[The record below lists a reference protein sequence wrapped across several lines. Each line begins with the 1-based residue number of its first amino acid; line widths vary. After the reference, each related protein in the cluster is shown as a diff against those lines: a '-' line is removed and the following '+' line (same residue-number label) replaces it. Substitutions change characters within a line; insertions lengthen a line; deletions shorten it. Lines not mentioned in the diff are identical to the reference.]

1 MEPDPTNL
9 LAFFIG
15 IGISA
20 ACGFRIFL
28 PFFGLS
34 VAAMN
39 GWLNLSPGF
48 QWIGTWPAL
57 IAFATAT
64 VFEIGAYY
72 IPWLDNLLD
81 TVATPAAVIAGTIA
95 TVSVTGDL
103 PPFIKWSLAL
113 IAGGSVAGVVQTGTA
128 VLRGASTVATGGTAN
143 FLLTT
148 AEIFG
153 SAFFTLLAVAIP
165 VLALIAVLAL
175 MIWIVW
181 RRRSTL
187 PGRHTQPRR

>member
-1 MEPDPTNL
+1 MEPDLTNL

-20 ACGFRIFL
+20 ACGFRIFV
-28 PFFGLS
+28 PFLGLS
-34 VAAMN
+34 IAAMN
-39 GWLNLSPGF
+39 GLLNLSPGF

-72 IPWLDNLLD
+72 IPWMDNLLD
-81 TVATPAAVIAGTIA
+81 TIATPAAVIAGTIA
-95 TVSVTGDL
+95 SVSVAGDL

-113 IAGGSVAGVVQTGTA
+113 IAGGSVAGVVQTGTTL
-128 VLRGASTVATGGTAN
+128 LRGVSTAATGGMAN
-143 FLLTT
+143 FLITT

-153 SAFFTLLAVAIP
+153 SAFFTVLAVAVPILGALT
-165 VLALIAVLAL
+165 VLALLV
-175 MIWIVW
+175 WIF
-181 RRRSTL
+181 RRRCRPKDSHH
-187 PGRHTQPRR
+187 PA

>member
-1 MEPDPTNL
+1 MEPVLTNL

-28 PFFGLS
+28 PFLGLS
-34 VAAMN
+34 IAAVN
-39 GWLNLSPGF
+39 GYVNLAPGF

-72 IPWLDNLLD
+72 IPWLDNFLD
-81 TVATPAAVIAGTIA
+81 TIATPAAVVAGTIA
-95 TVSVTGDL
+95 SVSVAGDL

-113 IAGGSVAGVVQTGTA
+113 IAGGSVAGVVQTGTTL
-128 VLRGASTVATGGTAN
+128 LRGASTMATGGTAN
-143 FLLTT
+143 FLITT

-153 SAFFTLLAVAIP
+153 SAFLTVLAVAVPILGTIT
-165 VLALIAVLAL
+165 VLALLV
-175 MIWIVW
+175 WIF
-181 RRRSTL
+181 RRRL
-187 PGRHTQPRR
+187 RPKDRYHPA

>member
-1 MEPDPTNL
+1 MEPDLTNL

-39 GWLNLSPGF
+39 GLINLSPGF

-81 TVATPAAVIAGTIA
+81 TIATPAAVIAGTLA
-95 TVSVTGDL
+95 TVSVAGDL
-103 PPFIKWSLAL
+103 PPFLKWSLAL
-113 IAGGSVAGVVQTGTA
+113 IAGGSVAGVVQTGTTL
-128 VLRGASTVATGGTAN
+128 LRGASTVATGGTAN
-143 FLLTT
+143 FMITT
-148 AEIFG
+148 AEVFG
-153 SAFFTLLAVAIP
+153 SAFFTVLAVAIP
-165 VLALIAVLAL
+165 VLGLLTVLTL
-175 MIWIVW
+175 LIWII
-181 RRRSTL
+181 RRRL
-187 PGRHTQPRR
+187 HPRDSRNNF

>member
-1 MEPDPTNL
+1 MEPDLTNL

-28 PFFGLS
+28 PFLGLS
-34 VAAMN
+34 IAAVN
-39 GWLNLSPGF
+39 GYVNLAPGF

-72 IPWLDNLLD
+72 IPWLDNFLD
-81 TVATPAAVIAGTIA
+81 TIATPAAVVAGTIA
-95 TVSVTGDL
+95 SVSVAGDL

-113 IAGGSVAGVVQTGTA
+113 IAGGSVAGVVQTGTT
-128 VLRGASTVATGGTAN
+128 VLRGASTMATGGTAN
-143 FLLTT
+143 FLITT

-153 SAFFTLLAVAIP
+153 SAFFTVLAVAVPILGTIT
-165 VLALIAVLAL
+165 VLALLV
-175 MIWIVW
+175 WIF
-181 RRRSTL
+181 RRRL
-187 PGRHTQPRR
+187 CPRDNGYPPFA

>member
-1 MEPDPTNL
+1 MEPDLTNL

-20 ACGFRIFL
+20 ACGFRIFV
-28 PFFGLS
+28 PFLGLS
-34 VAAMN
+34 IAAMN
-39 GWLNLSPGF
+39 GLINLSPGF

-72 IPWLDNLLD
+72 IPWMDNLLD
-81 TVATPAAVIAGTIA
+81 TIATPAAVIAGTIA
-95 TVSVTGDL
+95 SVSVAGDL

-113 IAGGSVAGVVQTGTA
+113 IAGGSVAGVVQTGTTL
-128 VLRGASTVATGGTAN
+128 LRGVSTAATGGTAN
-143 FLLTT
+143 FLITT

-153 SAFFTLLAVAIP
+153 SAFFTVLAVAVPILGALT
-165 VLALIAVLAL
+165 VLALLV
-175 MIWIVW
+175 WIF
-181 RRRSTL
+181 RRRL
-187 PGRHTQPRR
+187 RPKDRHHPA

>member
-81 TVATPAAVIAGTIA
+81 TIATPAAVIAGTIA

-113 IAGGSVAGVVQTGTA
+113 IAGGSVAGVVQTGTTL
-128 VLRGASTVATGGTAN
+128 LRGVSTAATGGTAN
-143 FLLTT
+143 FLITT

-153 SAFFTLLAVAIP
+153 SAFFTVLAVAVPILGALT
-165 VLALIAVLAL
+165 VLALLV
-175 MIWIVW
+175 WIF
-181 RRRSTL
+181 RRRL
-187 PGRHTQPRR
+187 RPKDRHHPA

>member
-1 MEPDPTNL
+1 MEPVLTNL

-20 ACGFRIFL
+20 ACGFRIFV
-28 PFFGLS
+28 PFLGLS
-34 VAAMN
+34 IAAMN
-39 GWLNLSPGF
+39 GLLNLSPGF

-72 IPWLDNLLD
+72 IPWMDNLLD
-81 TVATPAAVIAGTIA
+81 TIATPAAVIAGTIA
-95 TVSVTGDL
+95 SVSVAGDL

-113 IAGGSVAGVVQTGTA
+113 IAGGSVAGVVQTGTTL
-128 VLRGASTVATGGTAN
+128 LRGVSTAATGGMAN
-143 FLLTT
+143 FLITT

-153 SAFFTLLAVAIP
+153 SAFFTVLAVAVPILGALT
-165 VLALIAVLAL
+165 VLALLV
-175 MIWIVW
+175 WIF
-181 RRRSTL
+181 RRRCRPKDSHH
-187 PGRHTQPRR
+187 PA